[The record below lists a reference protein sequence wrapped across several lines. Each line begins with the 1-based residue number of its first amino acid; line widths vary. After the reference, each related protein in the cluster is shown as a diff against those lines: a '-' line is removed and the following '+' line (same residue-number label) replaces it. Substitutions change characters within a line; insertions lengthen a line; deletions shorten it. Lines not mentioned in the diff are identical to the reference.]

1 LQEHSALHL
10 DLAYRGGA
18 SVLKNKFDARQSFVD
33 PFPLEGRCF
42 ELEQEVFY
50 NFDAVLALRF
60 IGNFEQNLV

>member
-1 LQEHSALHL
+1 
-10 DLAYRGGA
+10 
-18 SVLKNKFDARQSFVD
+18 VLKNKFDARQSFVD